1 MTAVVNVLSTPRIQT
16 SHGVEADL
24 FVGETIPYVD
34 STTAGAFGGTGVFN
48 SYQQQQIGVT
58 LKVKPLINQDGLVVM
73 DIYQE
78 ASEPGPASTAVNING
93 TAVPTINQRQASA
106 TVAVKDRDTIIL
118 GGMIS
123 TTQSK
128 TRSGV
133 PYLKDIP
140 MLGALFRS
148 TSDTGERVELIV
160 LLRPTVLPTPESA
173 AMVATAERKNL
184 PGVRRAEA
192 EIRADEAVRMKQADE
207 ELSHVKDGK
216 TNDIPFD

>member
-1 MTAVVNVLSTPRIQT
+1 
-16 SHGVEADL
+16 VEADL

-34 STTAGAFGGTGVFN
+34 STTAGAFGGTGVYN
-48 SYQQQQIGVT
+48 SYQQQQIGIT
-58 LKVKPLINQDGLVVM
+58 LKVKPLINPDGLVVM

-78 ASEPGPASTAVNING
+78 ASEPGPSSTAVNING
-93 TAVPTINQRQASA
+93 TEVPTINQRQASA

-128 TRSGV
+128 TKSGV

-140 MLGALFRS
+140 LLGNLFRS
-148 TSDTGERVELIV
+148 TANTEERVELIV
-160 LLRPTVLPTPESA
+160 LLRPTVLPTPEA
-173 AMVATAERKNL
+173 AAAVAAAEQRRL

-192 EIRADEAVRMKQADE
+192 EIHAEEAARLKQADA
-207 ELSHVKDGK
+207 ELKDISR
-216 TNDIPFD
+216 TNSIDPNNPFD